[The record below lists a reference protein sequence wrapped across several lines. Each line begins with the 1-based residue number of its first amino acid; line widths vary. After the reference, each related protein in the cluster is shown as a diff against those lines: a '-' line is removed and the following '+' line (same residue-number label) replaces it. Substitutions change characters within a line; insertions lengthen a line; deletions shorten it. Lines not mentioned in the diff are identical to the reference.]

1 MVSMRLKRLG
11 SKERPYY
18 RIVVMDS
25 RISRSSEAIDEIG
38 QYRPVEKENQVILD
52 KEKIA
57 EWLKKGAQPSATV
70 RRLLNKNGIN
80 VERK

>member
-25 RISRSSEAIDEIG
+25 RVSRSSEAIDEIG